1 MRCKGELQIEYLR
14 KLLKMI
20 QVQQAY
26 FPLKISPLLGMV
38 IQWQVLQK
46 LLCSKETALR
56 MKTAVKDAKAERKT
70 GSEYHENKPSPHQMS
85 IVHSRILYSMKEG
98 ESTCPAMLTPL
109 LLSAVRSAHSPNP
122 QPLCV
127 LRIRPT
133 SPTPAGSPFLCFPF

>member
-46 LLCSKETALR
+46 LLCSKETAVR
-56 MKTAVKDAKAERKT
+56 MKPAVKDAKPERKT
-70 GSEYHENKPSPHQMS
+70 RPKYHENKASS
-85 IVHSRILYSMKEG
+85 Y
-98 ESTCPAMLTPL
+98 
-109 LLSAVRSAHSPNP
+109 
-122 QPLCV
+122 
-127 LRIRPT
+127 
-133 SPTPAGSPFLCFPF
+133 